1 MHLVL
6 FHQLLQL
13 LIIAS
18 PIVFANKLVPNEATN
33 VSKSPYFSSFHSFSI
48 FSFFFETPLFNKP
61 DSSRY
66 LTITVVSSI
75 SWFDII
81 NAILPDPYIFFSI
94 AAAVV
99 GAAAVNP
106 RKMVGK
112 Y

>member
-1 MHLVL
+1 MKPLTYQKALIFLL
-6 FHQLLQL
+6 FIHFQFFL
-13 LIIAS
+13 
-18 PIVFANKLVPNEATN
+18 
-33 VSKSPYFSSFHSFSI
+33 
-48 FSFFFETPLFNKP
+48 FFFETPLFNKP

-81 NAILPDPYIFFSI
+81 NAILPDAYIFFSI

>member
-1 MHLVL
+1 MKPLTYQKALIFLL
-6 FHQLLQL
+6 FIHFQ
-13 LIIAS
+13 
-18 PIVFANKLVPNEATN
+18 F
-33 VSKSPYFSSFHSFSI
+33 F
-48 FSFFFETPLFNKP
+48 FFFETPLFNKP

-66 LTITVVSSI
+66 LTITEVSFI

>member
-1 MHLVL
+1 M
-6 FHQLLQL
+6 
-13 LIIAS
+13 
-18 PIVFANKLVPNEATN
+18 
-33 VSKSPYFSSFHSFSI
+33 
-48 FSFFFETPLFNKP
+48 
-61 DSSRY
+61 
-66 LTITVVSSI
+66 VSSI

-81 NAILPDPYIFFSI
+81 NAILPDAYIFFSI